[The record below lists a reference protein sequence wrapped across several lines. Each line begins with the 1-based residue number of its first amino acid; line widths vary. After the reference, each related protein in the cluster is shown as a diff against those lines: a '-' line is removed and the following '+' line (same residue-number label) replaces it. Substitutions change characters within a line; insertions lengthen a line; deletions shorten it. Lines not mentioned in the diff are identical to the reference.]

1 MKYIESGLYVGYK
14 DEIRYLSNIKD
25 VTGEIPYGFYIRCEI
40 GEKMDETC
48 IERFGGTE
56 YAHYIRPVKSYEIEW
71 MYEIK
76 HFLIFQGKKYN
87 GYWVFPD
94 EGIVELSIYEKDRNS
109 YDSKYDVIMVARG
122 EWILKVPIDEVTLY
136 ETKTY
141 LDKDKYINEDIE
153 EVLSE
158 ETYLIDEP
166 WWFEET
172 KDN

>member
-1 MKYIESGLYVGYK
+1 MKYKGKILRMSHISDILEEIPIDYYLYVND
-14 DEIRYLSNIKD
+14 DEDIDNKCIKWGQSI
-25 VTGEIPYGFYIRCEI
+25 V
-40 GEKMDETC
+40 
-48 IERFGGTE
+48 
-56 YAHYIRPVKSYEIEW
+56 RPVKAYEIEW

-158 ETYLIDEP
+158 EIYLIDEP

>member
-1 MKYIESGLYVGYK
+1 
-14 DEIRYLSNIKD
+14 
-25 VTGEIPYGFYIRCEI
+25 
-40 GEKMDETC
+40 
-48 IERFGGTE
+48 
-56 YAHYIRPVKSYEIEW
+56 
-71 MYEIK
+71 
-76 HFLIFQGKKYN
+76 
-87 GYWVFPD
+87 
-94 EGIVELSIYEKDRNS
+94 
-109 YDSKYDVIMVARG
+109 MVARG

-158 ETYLIDEP
+158 EIYLIDEP